1 VEEIV
6 ETADVS
12 ETVEEIVETEKAI
25 EEEAQQTES
34 ESTTSTAAEKSIELT
49 DDDQEKHKKVKADV
63 EKFEKEH
70 EDIDKMADDVS
81 EDDHEESTEEH
92 EEEDVT
98 VYEELDL
105 EQLVELMENL
115 VKAENIASIKNK
127 VLKTNLAYQTKFKE
141 FREQHRKDFIAAN
154 PEDAEYKFEDG
165 GLSSRF
171 NQSFKVYKQK
181 RQDYNEAQE
190 LLKQEN
196 LVQKQA
202 ILEDLRLLIDSE
214 ESLKKIYD
222 EFKNLQD
229 KWRNIGMVPK
239 SEASNLWMSYNFL
252 VDKFFEKVQIDRELR
267 DIGFKKNLEA
277 KIELAEKAE
286 ELLLE
291 KSFTKSFKL
300 LQEYHRQWKEIGPV
314 PHDKSEEIW
323 ERFKAASEKVNQ
335 RRREYYHNLAEEQ
348 NNNLILKRELV
359 EKAELIS
366 STEYNSINEWNQ
378 KSREMDML
386 MEEWRKIGPAPKAQ
400 NDEIWK
406 TFKGC
411 FSSFF
416 KLKRQYFNTLNEEQN
431 ENYNAKLDLCKTAEA
446 LQNSDDWNKT
456 TRELKKLQQDWK
468 KIGPVPYKHSEK
480 IWRRFRSACD
490 AFFNNK
496 EAFFKSLKDSEKENL
511 DAKRALIET
520 IKTKEFSADK
530 DAALNEMK
538 DLQKKWLEIGQ
549 VPFNLK
555 DKINRDYRHAV
566 DEKLNEI
573 GLSAVDIE
581 LSRIQ
586 ERSTS
591 DRDSKNESREIIQK
605 EIGSIRFMIDKIRSE
620 IGTWENNI
628 GFFAN
633 SKNANVLKAEFQ
645 EKIDA
650 GNKKIEQMEARVRL
664 LDKTLKSLAN

>member
-1 VEEIV
+1 MRI
-6 ETADVS
+6 
-12 ETVEEIVETEKAI
+12 KA
-25 EEEAQQTES
+25 
-34 ESTTSTAAEKSIELT
+34 
-49 DDDQEKHKKVKADV
+49 KHIKVKADV

-70 EDIDKMADDVS
+70 EDIDKMAENVS
-81 EDDHEESTEEH
+81 EDDHDDETDEH

-98 VYEELDL
+98 VYEDLDL
-105 EQLVELMENL
+105 ESLVDLMENL
-115 VKAENIASIKNK
+115 VKAENITSIKNK
-127 VLKTNLAYQTKFKE
+127 VLKTNIAYQAKYKE

-154 PEDAEYKFEDG
+154 GEEAEYKFDDG

-171 NQSFKVYKQK
+171 NQSFKIYKQK

-202 ILEDLRLLIDSE
+202 ILEDLRVLIDSE

-359 EKAELIS
+359 EKAELLS
-366 STEYNSINEWNQ
+366 SAEYNSINEWNQ
-378 KSREMDML
+378 KTRDMDAL
-386 MEEWRKIGPAPKAQ
+386 MEEWKKIGPAPKAF

-431 ENYNAKLDLCKTAEA
+431 ENYNAKLDLCKTAES

-468 KIGPVPYKHSEK
+468 KIGPVPYRQSEK
-480 IWRRFRSACD
+480 IWKRFRAACD

-496 EAFFKSLKDSEKENL
+496 EAYFKSLKDSEKENL
-511 DAKRALIET
+511 EAKKALIET
-520 IKTKEFSADK
+520 IKTKAFSAEK
-530 DAALNEMK
+530 DAAFAEMK
-538 DLQKKWLEIGQ
+538 ELQKQWFEIGQ
-549 VPFNLK
+549 VPFNIK
-555 DKINRDYRHAV
+555 DKLNKEYRQAV
-566 DEKLNEI
+566 DNKMNEI
-573 GLSAVDIE
+573 GLSAIDIE
-581 LSRIQ
+581 LARIQ
-586 ERSTS
+586 ERSS
-591 DRDSKNESREIIQK
+591 NDNASKHESREIIQK
-605 EIGSIRFMIDKIRSE
+605 EIGSIRYKIDKIRSE

-633 SKNANVLKAEFQ
+633 SKNADVLKAEFQ

-650 GNKKIEQMEARVRL
+650 GNKNIEQMEARIRL
-664 LDKTLKSLAN
+664 LDKTIKSLTN